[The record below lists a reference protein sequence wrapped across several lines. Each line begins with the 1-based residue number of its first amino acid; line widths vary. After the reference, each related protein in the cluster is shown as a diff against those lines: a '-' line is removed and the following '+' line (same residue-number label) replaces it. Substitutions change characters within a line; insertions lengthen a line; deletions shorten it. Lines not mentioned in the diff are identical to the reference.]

1 MDFDKKIAFVIFGFF
16 LIFFVLSSDGHRYT
30 IDEDMA
36 AQQSKRIVTQQ
47 IPLEFVP
54 GETHLYYDYP
64 YFKNPKTA
72 PICYDGI
79 LCSGTPIGYSLTQI
93 PFISLNYIFQFVN
106 DDTIV
111 WSTDD
116 FSDTHYVFWRNSL
129 DSDFTFLELFYGPFF
144 SSLII
149 CIFYLT
155 CRSFNFQIKSSILVS
170 GILAFSTLI
179 WAYSQTSLNVVPLT
193 FFMLLGFFFIKKF
206 LNSHN
211 VSALLFSGLSLG
223 FGFLVRNDAIL
234 FIFPLSALLVWYVIK
249 KKQIKKIIPYFSSI
263 FGFYLIYLAVN
274 YLRFHVSPF
283 ITTEKSVGYLS
294 NIGSGSTPVGE
305 GLFGLLFS
313 PGVGLFIFVPII
325 LTIFFSFPN
334 FFKQHKLECISIVS
348 IFIFILIYYSTSISW
363 HGLVSWGPRYL
374 YSIIPFLILPLA
386 AAIENKN
393 FSIKIASIIL
403 AGIGFFFNL
412 VYIVNDI
419 HWFVWGQINH
429 SGLFGIDR
437 QIDGIKDHLN
447 IDPTII
453 WTFQYSQLTHSIDL
467 FFNNTQFD
475 LFFLK
480 LFGNEIFILSV
491 IGIFVIFFVV
501 LRFLFFNKKIPQ

>member
-106 DDTIV
+106 DDSIV

-179 WAYSQTSLNVVPLT
+179 WAYSQTSLNSVPVT
-193 FFMLLGFFFIKKF
+193 FFILLGFYLLRKFQLINSIKYLSFSAISFGFAF
-206 LNSHN
+206 LIREETVLIIIIS
-211 VSALLFSGLSLG
+211 LLF
-223 FGFLVRNDAIL
+223 
-234 FIFPLSALLVWYVIK
+234 VI
-249 KKQIKKIIPYFSSI
+249 
-263 FGFYLIYLAVN
+263 
-274 YLRFHVSPF
+274 
-283 ITTEKSVGYLS
+283 
-294 NIGSGSTPVGE
+294 
-305 GLFGLLFS
+305 
-313 PGVGLFIFVPII
+313 
-325 LTIFFSFPN
+325 
-334 FFKQHKLECISIVS
+334 
-348 IFIFILIYYSTSISW
+348 YSTIKS
-363 HGLVSWGPRYL
+363 
-374 YSIIPFLILPLA
+374 
-386 AAIENKN
+386 KN
-393 FSIKIASIIL
+393 L
-403 AGIGFFFNL
+403 
-412 VYIVNDI
+412 
-419 HWFVWGQINH
+419 
-429 SGLFGIDR
+429 
-437 QIDGIKDHLN
+437 
-447 IDPTII
+447 
-453 WTFQYSQLTHSIDL
+453 
-467 FFNNTQFD
+467 
-475 LFFLK
+475 
-480 LFGNEIFILSV
+480 
-491 IGIFVIFFVV
+491 
-501 LRFLFFNKKIPQ
+501 